1 MGGLAR
7 KLKRNAEEFE
17 MEQIYK
23 NMTPDLYRQSV
34 NLAIKKAEERV
45 ANMYEKEMI
54 KLAKQYNN
62 AIQEGTLMAMDTL
75 AVEILYELG
84 NMLECYIEEPEFLEQ
99 KIEIIQ
105 KLYETA
111 MNSIKDYASPKYKN
125 DKQAQKTFAKKK
137 KTIKKLFNIY

>member
-7 KLKRNAEEFE
+7 KLRKNAEEYE

-34 NLAIKKAEERV
+34 NVAIKKAEERV
-45 ANMYEKEMI
+45 ANVYEKELLRMAD
-54 KLAKQYNN
+54 KYNEN
-62 AIQEGTLMAMDTL
+62 MRDGTLVAMDTL
-75 AVEILYELG
+75 AVEMLYELG
-84 NMLECYIEEPEFLEQ
+84 DMLECYVDEPEFLDQ

-111 MNSIKDYASPKYKN
+111 MNSIKDYAGPKYKN
-125 DKQAQKTFAKKK
+125 DKQAQKVFAKKK
-137 KTIKKLFNIY
+137 KTVKKLFNIY

>member
-34 NLAIKKAEERV
+34 NVAIKKAEERV
-45 ANMYEKEMI
+45 ADMYEKELLRMAD
-54 KLAKQYNN
+54 KYNES
-62 AIQEGTLMAMDTL
+62 IIESTLSAMDTL
-75 AVEILYELG
+75 AVEILYKLG
-84 NMLECYIEEPEFLEQ
+84 DMLECYVEEPEFLDQ

-105 KLYETA
+105 QLYGTA
-111 MNSIKDYASPKYKN
+111 MNSIKDYASPKYRN
-125 DKQAQKTFAKKK
+125 DKQAQKIFAKKK
-137 KTIKKLFNIY
+137 KTVKKLFKIY